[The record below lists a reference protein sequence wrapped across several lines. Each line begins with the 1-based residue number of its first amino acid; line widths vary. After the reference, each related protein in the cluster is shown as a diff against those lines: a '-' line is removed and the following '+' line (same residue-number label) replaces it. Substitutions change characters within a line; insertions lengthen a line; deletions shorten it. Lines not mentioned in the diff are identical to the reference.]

1 MTNRSPGETA
11 RQIWL
16 VTALKNLV
24 QSLIRMRIS
33 SSIRA
38 CAASLLLGLSL
49 TINVRAAE
57 PVFQPSDVVALI
69 GGEDMV
75 ALAESGQLEAQV
87 IQQPGLAAIKVRALA
102 YEGDTVFEQHRQL
115 NFPTWEEQLQKIGAT
130 VVVVQFGQME
140 VLRPNS
146 AGAELFKSYESLL
159 RKLAGT
165 NRQCVILSPT
175 PFEKPAP
182 PLPDL
187 TARNLDLE
195 QQLPKL
201 HALADQLG
209 AAFVDLYRTLPEG
222 GAFTRDGIHLNG
234 RGQQVVAREIVRQL
248 GLKPVPSAD
257 PTLLA
262 LLAEKNRLWFNYHRP
277 QNWAFL
283 HGDRTEQL
291 FSRDYRDTSV
301 RLLPRELEAYVPLI
315 AAKEEEIIAHLRR
328 INVEKN

>member
-1 MTNRSPGETA
+1 MASSRVWLTTVLVALLPSGE
-11 RQIWL
+11 L
-16 VTALKNLV
+16 
-24 QSLIRMRIS
+24 
-33 SSIRA
+33 
-38 CAASLLLGLSL
+38 
-49 TINVRAAE
+49 RAAE
-57 PVFQPSDVVALI
+57 PPFQSQDIIALI

-75 ALAESGQLEAQV
+75 VLAESGLLEAQ
-87 IQQPGLAAIKVRALA
+87 ILQQPGLAAVKVRALA

-140 VLRPNS
+140 VLRPGSSTN
-146 AGAELFKSYESLL
+146 EFVQHYEALL
-159 RKLAGT
+159 MRLADKD
-165 NRQCVILSPT
+165 RQLVILSPP
-175 PFEKPAP
+175 PFEKPSA

-187 TARNLDLE
+187 TPQNAAIE
-195 QQLPKL
+195 AQLPRI

-222 GAFTRDGIHLNG
+222 GSFTRDGIHLNG

-248 GLKPVPSAD
+248 GLKPVASAD
-257 PTLLA
+257 PALLA